1 MLDSLPCS
9 FTYIFFLT
17 KQKKNKNILIEKKPQ
32 NMPIILNK
40 TLFSLFRTKNYIC
53 NRLKD
58 MAIVQ
63 VKIFRYIYYNFIFS
77 KHFKI
82 IAGK

>member
-17 KQKKNKNILIEKKPQ
+17 KQKKNKNMPK

-40 TLFSLFRTKNYIC
+40 TLFSLFRNKNYIC
-53 NRLKD
+53 NRIKD

-63 VKIFRYIYYNFIFS
+63 GKIFRYIYYNFIYS
-77 KHFKI
+77 KHFKV

>member
-17 KQKKNKNILIEKKPQ
+17 KQKKKKNMPQ

-53 NRLKD
+53 NRIKD

-63 VKIFRYIYYNFIFS
+63 VKVVRYIYYNFIFS
-77 KHFKI
+77 KHFKV

>member
-1 MLDSLPCS
+1 
-9 FTYIFFLT
+9 
-17 KQKKNKNILIEKKPQ
+17 
-32 NMPIILNK
+32 MPIILNK

-53 NRLKD
+53 NRIKD

-77 KHFKI
+77 KHFKV